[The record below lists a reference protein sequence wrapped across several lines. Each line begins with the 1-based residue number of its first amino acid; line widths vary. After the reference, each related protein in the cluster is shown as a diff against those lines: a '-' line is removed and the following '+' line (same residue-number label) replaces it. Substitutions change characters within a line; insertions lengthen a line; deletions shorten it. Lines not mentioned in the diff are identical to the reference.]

1 MTARGPGDACR
12 SPTTA
17 YIGIGSNLDGP
28 VEQVK
33 RALRSLAALAETRLT
48 GYSPLYR
55 NPAMGC
61 AEQPDYVNA
70 VAAIETRLGSHE
82 LLAEMQAIESR
93 QGRVRGDVR
102 WPSRTIDLDLL
113 MYGNMRI
120 ADERLTVPHPG
131 LCERAFVLYPLA
143 DIAPGLD
150 VPGSGPL
157 AELLRGIPGDA
168 LEMIEEGGSSI
179 ADSET

>member
-1 MTARGPGDACR
+1 MSAAGPGDACR
-12 SPTTA
+12 SPTAA
-17 YIGIGSNLDGP
+17 YVGIGSNLDGP
-28 VEQVK
+28 VDQVK

-70 VAAIETRLGSHE
+70 VAAIETRLAPHE
-82 LLAEMQAIESR
+82 LLAALQAIETR
-93 QGRVRGDVR
+93 QGRRRGDLR
-102 WPSRTIDLDLL
+102 WSSRRIDLDLL

-120 ADERLTVPHPG
+120 ADERLTLPHPG

-143 DIAPGLD
+143 DIAPELD
-150 VPGSGPL
+150 VPGCGPL
-157 AELLRGIPGDA
+157 AELLRGVARDA
-168 LEMIEEGGSSI
+168 LEMVEEGGSCV
-179 ADSET
+179 ADA